1 MENIYVLMI
10 FAMIVGFVVY
20 MINQGKQQKNLMY
33 KQFQDRQAAKNK
45 FKELFNGLS
54 TEGIS
59 ERIDTFIASRDFG
72 ESEKYRMLNEM
83 VKGELDKM
91 LDDGLLSRDEEVEL
105 NAFMSHFDTSFWRR
119 DLLEKIYQAK
129 ILRSILNGEDIPE
142 ADVETSILFARNER
156 PLYAFEN
163 ISFLQERVKSSFVG
177 GGAGVSFRVAKGVYL
192 RTGAFK
198 GQPIKTAEIQNIDE
212 GELVITSQNIY
223 FRGNVKSFK
232 IELKKIINIEAFSDG
247 IKIEKEGVSFKP
259 YYFKGMDVWFC
270 SNLIN
275 HLASESR

>member
-1 MENIYVLMI
+1 MQVT
-10 FAMIVGFVVY
+10 MIVVMAIIILGVI
-20 MINQGKQQKNLMY
+20 INAFRKDKKQKELML
-33 KQFQDRQAAKNK
+33 QSFRERQAARNK

-59 ERIDTFIASRDFG
+59 ERIDAFIASRDFG
-72 ESEKYRMLNEM
+72 EGEKYRMLNEM
-83 VKGELDKM
+83 VKSELDKM
-91 LDDGLLSRDEEVEL
+91 LDDGLLSREEEVEL
-105 NAFMSHFDTSFWRR
+105 NAFMSHFDTSFWRL

-129 ILRSILNGEDIPE
+129 ILRSLLNGEDIPE

-163 ISFLQERVKSSFVG
+163 IAFLQERVKSSFVG